1 MRFTR
6 DAIVT
11 VVVLIVVACLVTYS
25 RLRAGGLSAE
35 AAPGPVERAIA
46 PRLARLSIPS
56 DARSQENPLRN
67 DTAVWRSAVDHYR
80 DHCALCHGDD
90 GRGHTTMG
98 ENMYPKV
105 PDFADPIV
113 QRMTDGELFYVIQ
126 NGVRWT
132 GMPAWKREHS
142 TDDTWRLVS
151 LVRTVPTLTH
161 EELESSGLA
170 SEAEHHEHEHH
181 EHEHH
186 EDGHTTET
194 PRSPKR

>member
-1 MRFTR
+1 
-6 DAIVT
+6 
-11 VVVLIVVACLVTYS
+11 
-25 RLRAGGLSAE
+25 
-35 AAPGPVERAIA
+35 
-46 PRLARLSIPS
+46 
-56 DARSQENPLRN
+56 
-67 DTAVWRSAVDHYR
+67 
-80 DHCALCHGDD
+80 
-90 GRGHTTMG
+90 
-98 ENMYPKV
+98 
-105 PDFADPIV
+105 
-113 QRMTDGELFYVIQ
+113 LFYVIQ

-181 EHEHH
+181 E
-186 EDGHTTET
+186 DAHTTET